1 MSQQKEI
8 ELKLEVPA
16 TNIGALR
23 RVAFL
28 KGIKPQKAKTVVSV
42 YFDTDKQK
50 LRRKGVSLRV
60 RRVDGRH
67 LQTIKESGNPAI
79 GLFRRNEWECDIEG
93 ERPDFA
99 AARGT
104 ALEPLLSKKVR
115 RDLKPVFETKVRRR
129 IYPIR
134 RAGSEIELAVD
145 SGKVKTADR
154 SSTIC
159 ELELDLRKGEPDEL
173 FRVARALGEAIPV
186 HLATKSK
193 AGHGYDL
200 MNRGSHAA
208 RAEPITLSRHGNW
221 ASTVQVIAQACLHQI
236 GANEAELQHG
246 DFEAV
251 HQMRIGIRRLRAA
264 ISVFKD
270 MLASRQTESIKSEL
284 KWLTGELGAVREIDV
299 FVKRFKKAA
308 KNKQANGTGAG
319 SVLEDFEK
327 ERERAMRRAKTAVA
341 SPRFRRLLIDA
352 AAWIEAGDWQRSDDD
367 LKRTLSE
374 RPVADAAT
382 AELRRRW
389 KKIRKRGAKLGDLDA
404 RHRHRLRIAAK
415 KLRYASEF
423 FASIFPSKKSTR
435 RRKNL
440 VAKLEAMQ
448 DGLGELNDI
457 GVHEQLAKRAIKLR
471 GEASKRIGRRTKKA
485 FAAGRFSGREAA
497 LVESV
502 LKDAKHAYLAFA
514 KARPFWQ

>member
-8 ELKLEVPA
+8 ELKFEVRP
-16 TNIGALR
+16 TNIGALD

-28 KGIKPQKAKTVVSV
+28 KGIKPRKAKTVVSV
-42 YFDTDKQK
+42 YFDTDKQN

-67 LQTIKESGNPAI
+67 LQTIKESGNPTI
-79 GLFRRNEWECDIEG
+79 GLFQRNEWECDIEG
-93 ERPDFA
+93 EQPDFA
-99 AARGT
+99 LAHGT

-115 RDLKPVFETKVRRR
+115 RNLKPVFETKVRRR

-134 RAGSEIELAVD
+134 RAGSEIELTVD
-145 SGKVKTADR
+145 SGEVKAADR
-154 SSTIC
+154 SASIC
-159 ELELDLRKGEPDEL
+159 ELELDLRKGEPGEL
-173 FRVARALGEAIPV
+173 FRIARAIGEVIPV
-186 HLATKSK
+186 QLATKSK

-200 MNRGSHAA
+200 MNHGSHPV
-208 RAEPITLSRHGNW
+208 RAEPIALPRHSNW
-221 ASTVQVIAQACLHQI
+221 GSAFQVIAQACLHQI
-236 GANEAELQHG
+236 GANEAALQRG

-264 ISVFKD
+264 ISIFKD
-270 MLASRQTESIKSEL
+270 ILAGSQTETIKLEL
-284 KWLTGELGAVREIDV
+284 KWLAGELGAVREIDV
-299 FVKRFKKAA
+299 FIKRFMKAA
-308 KNKQANGTGAG
+308 KNKQAKGAG
-319 SVLEDFEK
+319 AGAVLEDFE
-327 ERERAMRRAKTAVA
+327 RERNRAMHRAKSAVA
-341 SPRFRRLLIDA
+341 SPRFRRLLVDA

-374 RPVADAAT
+374 RPVVDAAT

-389 KKIRKRGAKLGDLDA
+389 KKIRKRGAKLADLDV
-404 RHRHRLRIAAK
+404 RRRHRLRIAAK
-415 KLRYASEF
+415 KLRYANEF

-435 RRKNL
+435 RRKNMI
-440 VAKLEAMQ
+440 AKLEAMQ

-457 GVHEQLAKRAIKLR
+457 VVHEQLAKRAIQSH
-471 GEASKRIGRRTKKA
+471 GQASERIGRRTRKA

-497 LVESV
+497 LVDTI
-502 LKDAKHAYLAFA
+502 LKDAKHAYGAFA